1 MSGTESGWTNLVL
14 NQLETL
20 ASGVEG
26 LRSELQEMKTQLI
39 ELRAK
44 EDRVQDLKSWKEKID
59 DVASPTQLRAALQDV
74 EDLKTFKTKAVTI
87 FTGVQV
93 GMGALWAA
101 MTYFTGG

>member
-26 LRSELQEMKTQLI
+26 LRSELQ
-39 ELRAK
+39 
-44 EDRVQDLKSWKEKID
+44 
-59 DVASPTQLRAALQDV
+59 
-74 EDLKTFKTKAVTI
+74 
-87 FTGVQV
+87 V

-101 MTYFTGG
+101 MTYLTGG

>member
-44 EDRVQDLKSWKEKID
+44 EDRVQDVKSWKEKID

-101 MTYFTGG
+101 MTYLTGG

>member
-101 MTYFTGG
+101 MTYLTGG